1 MTDLAT
7 FKPKR
12 ILVCQLRQI
21 GDVLLTTPSIRLLH
35 ERYPDAVIDIFTE
48 KKCTPVLENN
58 PHVRKIWALNKKE
71 LPTFWAELQF
81 YARIARENYDLVVDF
96 QQLPRCRFVT
106 LMSRARVR
114 HSRQSR
120 VCGASRAC

>member
-21 GDVLLTTPSIRLLH
+21 GDVLLSTPSIRLLH
-35 ERYPDAVIDIFTE
+35 ERYPDAAIDIFTE

-71 LPTFWAELQF
+71 LPTFWA
-81 YARIARENYDLVVDF
+81 
-96 QQLPRCRFVT
+96 
-106 LMSRARVR
+106 
-114 HSRQSR
+114 
-120 VCGASRAC
+120 